1 MSFKTTVT
9 FLLDKLHSNT
19 WLTLLLRDA
28 EGYVGCLNRVSTDEF
43 NILLKKK
50 GNSLVTVTH
59 GCGHVTTVQNIP
71 IGY

>member
-1 MSFKTTVT
+1 M
-9 FLLDKLHSNT
+9 
-19 WLTLLLRDA
+19 
-28 EGYVGCLNRVSTDEF
+28 
-43 NILLKKK
+43 LLKKK